1 MVVLAGGR
9 LRHWIIIL
17 GKMSAYLQN
26 SISSE
31 NSAFQKQC
39 PLWFCHC
46 SSSGSEISII
56 KSLLRLDKIGE
67 LLL

>member
-9 LRHWIIIL
+9 LRHWMIIM
-17 GKMSAYLQN
+17 GKISAYLQK
-26 SISSE
+26 SINSE
-31 NSAFQKQC
+31 NFDFQKQC
-39 PLWFCHC
+39 LPWIYHC
-46 SSSGSEISII
+46 SFSGSEISTI